1 MRIVIVDF
9 NHMAHTYF
17 HTKFRLSVRK
27 QVGGTVIEKDT
38 TVQSGVLKCINRWS
52 DGGRNIMVVCFDRPV
67 PARKAYFMDKFSD
80 PEADV
85 ETRQGAYK
93 GGRPA
98 MPDMLYEAMQDCQ
111 SILEKACCTCLFEH
125 NYEADDLVMA
135 TIVKAKKEY
144 PGVPIDVITNDADLV
159 PLVDDVVSVFLRSR
173 VTTYAET
180 KALEKA
186 HYVQITPRN
195 YQEVL
200 EGLSS
205 FKDFLVPYNTVLL
218 HKLLRGDSADNIQGI
233 KRLFPP
239 RKYNE
244 MIQGMLSE
252 EDLGEAFRYQPV
264 VRRLVNIETGEELP
278 GQENVRN
285 EEDLYALVR
294 LMTPEDRKKYAIKPL
309 GVPELDRLCEL
320 VKKYAILKEGQF
332 EIVEEHLRKLYYGM
346 NLNQMYTSKET
357 ALRRSPY
364 CLTAKGKSL
373 QKLDQVELRKA
384 CMSLEINIKVEGM

>member
-67 PARKAYFMDKFSD
+67 PARKAYFMNKFSD
-80 PEADV
+80 PEADI

-111 SILEKACCTCLFEH
+111 SILEKAGCTCLFEH

-135 TIVKAKKEY
+135 TIVKAKKEF

-173 VTTYAET
+173 VTTYAEI

-186 HYVQITPRN
+186 HYVQITPKN

-233 KRLFPP
+233 KKLFPP

-285 EEDLYALVR
+285 EEDLYTLVR
-294 LMTPEDRKKYAIKPL
+294 LMTPEDRKKYAIKPM

-332 EIVEEHLRKLYYGM
+332 EIVEEHLKKLYYGM
-346 NLNQMYTSKET
+346 NLNQMYTSKEK

-384 CMSLEINIKVEGM
+384 CLSLEINIKVEGM

>member
-27 QVGGTVIEKDT
+27 QIGGTVIEKDT

-67 PARKAYFMDKFSD
+67 PARKAYFMNKFSD

-98 MPDMLYEAMQDCQ
+98 MPDMLYEAMKDCQ
-111 SILEKACCTCLFEH
+111 SILEKAGCTCLFEH

-233 KRLFPP
+233 KKLFPP

-285 EEDLYALVR
+285 EEDLYTLVR
-294 LMTPEDRKKYAIKPL
+294 LITPEDRKKYAIKPM

-332 EIVEEHLRKLYYGM
+332 EIVEEHLKKLYYGM
-346 NLNQMYTSKET
+346 NLNQMYTSKEK

>member
-67 PARKAYFMDKFSD
+67 PARKSYFMNKFSD

-98 MPDMLYEAMQDCQ
+98 MPDMLYGAMQDCQ
-111 SILEKACCTCLFEH
+111 SILEKAGCTCLFEH

-135 TIVKAKKEY
+135 TIVKAKKEF

-205 FKDFLVPYNTVLL
+205 FRDFLVPYNTVLL

-278 GQENVRN
+278 GQDNVRN

-332 EIVEEHLRKLYYGM
+332 EIVEEHLKKLYYGM
-346 NLNQMYTSKET
+346 NLNQMYTSKEK

>member
-27 QVGGTVIEKDT
+27 QIGGTVIEKDT

-98 MPDMLYEAMQDCQ
+98 IPDMLYEAMQDCQ
-111 SILEKACCTCLFEH
+111 SILKKAGCTCLFEH

-278 GQENVRN
+278 GQENIRN

-346 NLNQMYTSKET
+346 NLNQMYTSKEK

>member
-98 MPDMLYEAMQDCQ
+98 MPDMLYKAMQDCQ
-111 SILEKACCTCLFEH
+111 SILEKAGCTCLFEH

-135 TIVKAKKEY
+135 TIVKAKKEF

-278 GQENVRN
+278 GQENARN

-294 LMTPEDRKKYAIKPL
+294 LMTPEDRKKYAIKPM
-309 GVPELDRLCEL
+309 GVPELERLCEL

-332 EIVEEHLRKLYYGM
+332 EIVEEHLKKLYYGM
-346 NLNQMYTSKET
+346 NLNQMYTSKEK

>member
-111 SILEKACCTCLFEH
+111 SILEKAGCTCLFEH

-205 FKDFLVPYNTVLL
+205 FRDFLVPYNTVLL

-264 VRRLVNIETGEELP
+264 VRRLVNIENREELP

-294 LMTPEDRKKYAIKPL
+294 LMTPEDRKKYAIKPM
-309 GVPELDRLCEL
+309 GVPELDRLCEF

-346 NLNQMYTSKET
+346 NLNQMYTSKEK
-357 ALRRSPY
+357 ALRRPPY
-364 CLTAKGKSL
+364 CLTAKGKTL

>member
-67 PARKAYFMDKFSD
+67 PARKAYFMNKFSD

-159 PLVDDVVSVFLRSR
+159 PLVDDTVSVFLRSR

-294 LMTPEDRKKYAIKPL
+294 LMTPEDRKKYAIKPM

-332 EIVEEHLRKLYYGM
+332 EIVEEHLKKLYYGM
-346 NLNQMYTSKET
+346 NLNQMYTSKEK

-364 CLTAKGKSL
+364 CLTAKDKSL
-373 QKLDQVELRKA
+373 QRLDQVELRKA

>member
-80 PEADV
+80 PEAGV

-111 SILEKACCTCLFEH
+111 SILEKAGCTCLFEH

-135 TIVKAKKEY
+135 TIVKAKKEF

-205 FKDFLVPYNTVLL
+205 FKDFLIPYNTVLL

-239 RKYNE
+239 RKYNK

-285 EEDLYALVR
+285 EEDLYTLVR

-346 NLNQMYTSKET
+346 NLNQMYTSKEK
-357 ALRRSPY
+357 ALRRAPY
-364 CLTAKGKSL
+364 CLTARGKSL